1 MLDYATFLT
10 QEQVERTHA
19 ASLEILENVGMLVR
33 NEKARTIFT
42 KNGCHVEAGTQ
53 IVRFPSSVV
62 ETYRLLLPP
71 TFSFFGRDPK
81 YDRILPQDG
90 PVIVT
95 GSSAPDIIDPLT
107 GRPRRA
113 HSDDIARISHL
124 IQELPAYDVFSI
136 STLADDAPPGQFTL
150 ARLYPSLKY
159 CLKPVRSTTKDMEDI
174 QAILRLLFTI
184 AGSEEAYRA
193 HPFVTHHYCPV
204 V

>member
-1 MLDYATFLT
+1 MLDYATFLP

-19 ASLEILENVGMLVR
+19 VSLEILEKVGMLVR

-107 GRPRRA
+107 GRP
-113 HSDDIARISHL
+113 S
-124 IQELPAYDVFSI
+124 
-136 STLADDAPPGQFTL
+136 
-150 ARLYPSLKY
+150 
-159 CLKPVRSTTKDMEDI
+159 
-174 QAILRLLFTI
+174 
-184 AGSEEAYRA
+184 
-193 HPFVTHHYCPV
+193 
-204 V
+204 